1 MVASKW
7 RELSDEDHKKLQEE
21 ARKVGKADVQ
31 TLTNE
36 ERKKIIKKEKNN
48 LVKQVN

>member
-1 MVASKW
+1 MVASMW
-7 RELSDEDHKKLQEE
+7 RELSNEDHKKWPE

-48 LVKQVN
+48 LVKQVI